1 MTNSQGHGPRKT
13 RKIHEKYGDRLSYNG
28 TLGTQTTMPFGTP
41 DEVRAVVLRNLEIA
55 GPAGGLFCR
64 PTHLLEP
71 EVPWA
76 NVEAYVSACKEFS
89 TGGG

>member
-1 MTNSQGHGPRKT
+1 MPFDR
-13 RKIHEKYGDRLSYNG
+13 IHKKFGQHLSFNG

-41 DEVRAVVLRNLEIA
+41 KDVRATVLKNLELA
-55 GPAGGLFCR
+55 GPSGGLYCC

-76 NVEAYVSACKEFS
+76 NVEAYVAACKEFR
-89 TGGG
+89 TAGG